1 MMKTDRVAPGGV
13 CGRVTCYV
21 TVIYSVRQIIS
32 VVIVRKWVICIYI
45 RIEHIKARPNHHKSC
60 PDDKSRVSPMRCH
73 VRAGVLDDLDIFIV
87 SVCRAY
93 GGTGRIM
100 YFRIE
105 HIKTRPNH
113 RQSCLNNKNWHS
125 RTRWRVRTS
134 V

>member
-45 RIEHIKARPNHHKSC
+45 RIEHIMARPNHHKSC

-73 VRAGVLDDLDIFIV
+73 VRAGVLDDLDVFIV
-87 SVCRAY
+87 SVCRAWRN
-93 GGTGRIM
+93 GAHHIFSDRAHQGASESLPIM
-100 YFRIE
+100 
-105 HIKTRPNH
+105 
-113 RQSCLNNKNWHS
+113 S
-125 RTRWRVRTS
+125 
-134 V
+134 